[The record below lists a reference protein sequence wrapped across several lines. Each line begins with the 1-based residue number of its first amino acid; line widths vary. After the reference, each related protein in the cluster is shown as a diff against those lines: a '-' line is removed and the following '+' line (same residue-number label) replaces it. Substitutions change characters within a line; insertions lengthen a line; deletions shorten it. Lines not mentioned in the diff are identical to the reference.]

1 MGLGWTGYL
10 EGSHD
15 GLPYGSFLVDALTNP
30 SYGSFD
36 VSSDVPPKGAFLRVP
51 IEEAGCGA

>member
-1 MGLGWTGYL
+1 MGLSWTGSL

-15 GLPYGSFLVDALTNP
+15 GIPYGSFVGDSLMNP

-36 VSSDVPPKGAFLRVP
+36 GSSDVPPKGTLLGGP
-51 IEEAGCGA
+51 I

>member
-1 MGLGWTGYL
+1 MGLSWTGSL

-15 GLPYGSFLVDALTNP
+15 GIPYGSFIGDSLMNP

-36 VSSDVPPKGAFLRVP
+36 GSSDVPPKGALLGGP
-51 IEEAGCGA
+51 I

>member
-1 MGLGWTGYL
+1 MGLSWTISL

-15 GLPYGSFLVDALTNP
+15 GTPYGLFLGDSLLNT
-30 SYGSFD
+30 SDGSFD
-36 VSSDVPPKGAFLRVP
+36 GSSDVTPNGELPGVS